1 MNNYTISGANIMT
14 TTSQINEATLIL
26 PYNARQTTEVAATS
40 CNGTAMFNYSE
51 GRGRLVLYT
60 IAL

>member
-1 MNNYTISGANIMT
+1 MDNYTISGTNIMT
-14 TTSQINEATLIL
+14 TTSQINATTLVL
-26 PYNARQTTEVAATS
+26 PYNAGQTTEVAATS
-40 CNGTAMFNYSE
+40 CNGTAMFNYFE

>member
-1 MNNYTISGANIMT
+1 MT
-14 TTSQINEATLIL
+14 NTSQINEATLIL
-26 PYNARQTTEVAATS
+26 PYNAGQTTEVAATN
-40 CNGTAMFNYSE
+40 CNGTAMFNYFE